1 MKQSLLL
8 ASLLTTLA
16 LASDPITIDSLYKQ
30 QVGLRSV
37 TNLSLLSSGN
47 PNVYTS
53 TPNLVI
59 NGDPVVWDDTKQLTL
74 TQTLMY
80 ALTSKLDVLTSFSGS
95 YKRSEYMDYFT
106 LEPKSESKTQ
116 FDSVWLGVNYRGD
129 RIGELVPMLTL
140 QTALYQRE
148 SALRQSK
155 NFSFKSYSI
164 KGSLKGYSDP
174 VIYSIYTGFGY
185 NADRKFDFAKLN
197 YGNTV
202 FFGGDL
208 SIVLSPKITLDLGI
222 EQRFQTANKINDR
235 KTTNLRS
242 IPTYSVG
249 STYSFSN
256 DTSISISASMG
267 GSSAAPDSIFGIS
280 IWQKFWKL

>member
-1 MKQSLLL
+1 
-8 ASLLTTLA
+8 
-16 LASDPITIDSLYKQ
+16 
-30 QVGLRSV
+30 
-37 TNLSLLSSGN
+37 
-47 PNVYTS
+47 
-53 TPNLVI
+53 
-59 NGDPVVWDDTKQLTL
+59 
-74 TQTLMY
+74 
-80 ALTSKLDVLTSFSGS
+80 
-95 YKRSEYMDYFT
+95 MDYFT

-280 IWQKFWKL
+280 IWQKF